1 MTTVFS
7 SLLLV
12 AAVGGSAWAE
22 GEEEGDPCGGG
33 EADPCGGDPVS
44 AEGEAEA
51 MPPPVGEGAD
61 AAAMEGGAPPLI
73 TPKGKIDVHVGVAIG
88 LSKDNAMKPIAI
100 TPDVFY
106 GVAPKLEVGLA
117 HSGYALDGF
126 WGDSALL
133 GIVGTGVCVTGEDG
147 GCSKVYNGPV
157 GILARYALMEGGID
171 LAADGGLVIRALDPD
186 VLAGIKVG
194 VRGRKMI
201 NDKMAVG
208 FAPSITVGV
217 NSRDGNGDFIAV
229 PVDIHYA
236 VNEKL
241 MAGLQTGVEGDLD
254 GFGDNYALPI
264 AIGGVYMLNA
274 NMNVGGAFVLHRIV
288 GGLEGP
294 GAADLRSLALFF
306 GWHN

>member
-7 SLLLV
+7 SLLFV

-33 EADPCGGDPVS
+33 EGDVE
-44 AEGEAEA
+44 AGGEAEVA
-51 MPPPVGEGAD
+51 LPPADGTVEGSD

-73 TPKGKIDVHVGVAIG
+73 TPKGKISVHVGLALG
-88 LSKDNAMKPIAI
+88 LSKDNAGKPISI

-106 GVAPKLEVGLA
+106 GVAPKLEVGVA

-133 GIVGTGVCVTGEDG
+133 GIVGTGVCVSGDDMG
-147 GCSKVYNGPV
+147 AGCAKVYNGPV
-157 GILARYALMEGGID
+157 GLLARYSLMEGSID
-171 LAADGGLVIRALDPD
+171 LAADGGIVVRSLDPD
-186 VLAGIKVG
+186 MLLGVKVG

-201 NDKMAVG
+201 NDKMAIG
-208 FAPSITVGV
+208 FAPSVTVGL
-217 NSRDGNGDFIAV
+217 NSRDGNGDFIAI

-236 VNEKL
+236 VSPKL

-264 AIGGVYMLNA
+264 GVGGVFMLNDKMA
-274 NMNVGGAFVLHRIV
+274 VGGAFILHRVV

-294 GAADLRSLALFF
+294 GAADLRSLAVFF